1 MLLLYYKSHWRRLI
15 KKYSRQCNE
24 LNFDPTWDIK
34 KNSLL
39 CSELKENEKIFC
51 CCCFAAALLML
62 LLCCCCFDA
71 AATALLLLLC

>member
-34 KNSLL
+34 K
-39 CSELKENEKIFC
+39 KIVSYVLNLNKMKKY
-51 CCCFAAALLML
+51 FAAVALLML
-62 LLCCCCFDA
+62 LLC
-71 AATALLLLLC
+71 